1 MPVWLTEHEYAVVA
15 SAADRVIPPYGEH
28 PGGAA
33 LGVTDFID
41 TLLGAFTF
49 DPPRIWAGGP
59 FSGRAGG
66 TPGFDQFLELSPLE
80 ELAWRTRI
88 EGSKGMVERERN
100 GAIIGWQ
107 QQYRS
112 GIAAL
117 GHDFCERTGA
127 EQDAR
132 LDADQEFKA
141 LLYAHACEGA
151 YAAPE
156 YGGNRGL
163 RGWAVIQFD
172 GDVQPRGYTDAEVA
186 GRD

>member
-1 MPVWLTEHEYAVVA
+1 ML
-15 SAADRVIPPYGEH
+15 
-28 PGGAA
+28 
-33 LGVTDFID
+33 
-41 TLLGAFTF
+41 
-49 DPPRIWAGGP
+49 
-59 FSGRAGG
+59 
-66 TPGFDQFLELSPLE
+66 
-80 ELAWRTRI
+80 
-88 EGSKGMVERERN
+88 ERERN
-100 GAIIGWQ
+100 GAVIGWQ

-132 LDADQEFKA
+132 LDADPEFKA
-141 LLYAHACEGA
+141 LLYVHACEGA

-163 RGWAVIQFD
+163 RGWTVIQFE